1 MQTFELD
8 LMCFIMQLKAQKFVY
23 KPKTNP
29 FFPWQDLE
37 DKLQSKRQ
45 ALEKWRELQSWSRG
59 CTAQLEHLRYQLES
73 SQPLEQLETEV
84 AKLQGEL
91 EEWGNTARGTDVLCE
106 QSGTQLTGQSARST
120 VHELTGKLETLR
132 SVSCWFS
139 SYGTFLHSKDRFQGQ
154 YFILIL
160 TGVCIY

>member
-1 MQTFELD
+1 MR
-8 LMCFIMQLKAQKFVY
+8 
-23 KPKTNP
+23 PRNP
-29 FFPWQDLE
+29 GRNVKLILFPRQDLE

-73 SQPLEQLETEV
+73 SQPLDQLETEV
-84 AKLQGEL
+84 GKLQGEL
-91 EEWGNTARGTDVLCE
+91 EEWGNTARGTDLLCE

-132 SVSCWFS
+132 SVLLVLSAFKKQ
-139 SYGTFLHSKDRFQGQ
+139 FLVVVFYINR
-154 YFILIL
+154 
-160 TGVCIY
+160 GVYSNFKFF